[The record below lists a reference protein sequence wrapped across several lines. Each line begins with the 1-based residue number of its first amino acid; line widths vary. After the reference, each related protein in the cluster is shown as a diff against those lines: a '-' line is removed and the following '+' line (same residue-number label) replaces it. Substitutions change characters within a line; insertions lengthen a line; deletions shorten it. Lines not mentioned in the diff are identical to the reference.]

1 MLQNIAIYPNERD
14 VFYREQADH
23 CYSTETFILQYTTLE
38 VPFEAV
44 SSIIFGVLAA
54 YADNLERSV
63 KMFLISAFNCF
74 CIISCGESVGIMF
87 CTLFSHVGFAVN
99 VTSILLSISTILG
112 GVMSLNVNDV
122 LQAIN
127 HLSPIKYSIANLAPY
142 AMNNQHFTCTPSQLL
157 GNGTC
162 PIQSGKQVLQL
173 YNLDKNGPMNVMALG
188 VCTISYRLVAYAM
201 LKLLR
206 EGFWRH

>member
-1 MLQNIAIYPNERD
+1 
-14 VFYREQADH
+14 
-23 CYSTETFILQYTTLE
+23 
-38 VPFEAV
+38 
-44 SSIIFGVLAA
+44 
-54 YADNLERSV
+54 
-63 KMFLISAFNCF
+63 MFLISAFNCF

-142 AMNNQHFTCTPSQLL
+142 AMRDQHFTCTASQLL
-157 GNGTC
+157 ANGTC
-162 PIQSGKQVLQL
+162 PIQTGQQVLQL
-173 YNLDKNGPMNVMALG
+173 YNLDKNAPMNVMALG
-188 VCTISYRLVAYAM
+188 ICTIIYRLVAYAM
-201 LKLLR
+201 LKVMR
-206 EGFWRH
+206 EGFWRRLR